1 MKRRLTAAAAALL
14 SVLLLASCSNTKEFT
29 DSERLS
35 AKQTRNTDISVTY
48 NFADGAHNP
57 PTDYSNYI
65 NGVTEFSLSQFR
77 ALYKENSGSFIFSPA
92 SSVLQL
98 SLLAN
103 AASGDTRQEILLALG
118 GTLTQDGLNVCSSYF
133 KSRLENVSRIGQKEA
148 PKEHIKLDGAMLIDE
163 SIDVKTSFLQSA
175 KDFYGFDVLR
185 YDFNGE
191 NASEKLNAYLKPYTS
206 DSGIDVSKSGTLDTL
221 GTVSINDEWLES
233 YKDSEIFSGSFE
245 GAQGSRNEVYL
256 CSDESRMSSEKAEGI
271 LKYTSKNPLK
281 LVLITPKDGKSFDEY
296 VGNLDGTELSALLG
310 SIDITK
316 KSAAAFPE
324 FTIGTDGKAKAMSQ
338 ALSSAGLYALFSDK
352 SSFSSLSYGKGAT
365 LGEVYEIPQNFSLT
379 HTGINKGASGGIASA
394 ELNAEKDTLVFNRPF
409 IFMLLDNESNLPVYI
424 GVYR

>member
-1 MKRRLTAAAAALL
+1 MRRRATAVIAALL
-14 SVLLLASCSNTKEFT
+14 SVFLLTSCGNPKEFT
-29 DSERLS
+29 DSEKLS
-35 AKQTRNTDISVTY
+35 AKQTRNADISVTFNY
-48 NFADGAHNP
+48 ADGAHDP
-57 PTDYSNYI
+57 PTDYGNYI

-77 ALYKENSGSFIFSPA
+77 ALYKENSGSFMFSPA
-92 SSVLQL
+92 SSALQL

-103 AASGDTRQEILLALG
+103 AAGDTRQEILLALG
-118 GTLTQDGLNVCSSYF
+118 GTLTQDGLNACSSYF
-133 KSRLENVSRIGQKEA
+133 KSRLESVSRIGQKEA
-148 PKEHIKLDGAMLIDE
+148 PKEQIKLDGAMLIDS
-163 SIDVKTSFLQSA
+163 SIDVKASFLQST
-175 KDFYGFDVLR
+175 KDYYGFDVFR

-191 NASEKLNAYLKPYTS
+191 NSADKLDAYLKPYTS

-221 GTVSINDEWLES
+221 CAVSVNDGWLEG
-233 YKDSEIFSGSFE
+233 YKDSNAFSGSFD
-245 GAQGSRNEVYL
+245 GAQGKRNEVYL

-281 LVLITPKDGKSFDEY
+281 IVLITPKDGKALDEY
-296 VGNLDGTELSALLG
+296 VGNLDGTELNALLG

-324 FTIGTDGKAKAMSQ
+324 FTIGTDGKAKAMSKS
-338 ALSSAGLYALFSDK
+338 LSQAGLYSLFSDK

-365 LGEVYEIPQNFSLT
+365 LGEMYDIPQEFSLT
-379 HTGINKGASGGIASA
+379 RAGINKGASGGKAAAVLKS
-394 ELNAEKDTLVFNRPF
+394 EKDTLVFDRPF